1 MSKNII
7 IIFALIIFG
16 TVVVVYGVLGNSGQ
30 KQETINMDFK
40 KLNTNQQN
48 QNISPSPLANDI
60 KELKIEDI
68 KEGTGA
74 AVKSGDTIKIHYL
87 GTLTNGQKFDSSYD
101 RNQPFETQIGVGNV
115 IKGWDLGVIGMK
127 VDGKRKLTIPPDMG
141 YGAQAMGS
149 IPANSTLIFDLELLE
164 IK

>member
-1 MSKNII
+1 
-7 IIFALIIFG
+7 L
-16 TVVVVYGVLGNSGQ
+16 V
-30 KQETINMDFK
+30 
-40 KLNTNQQN
+40 
-48 QNISPSPLANDI
+48 NDI

-68 KEGTGA
+68 KEGTGP

-115 IKGWDLGVIGMK
+115 IKGWDIGVAGMK
-127 VDGKRKLTIPPDMG
+127 VGGKRRLTIPPDMG
-141 YGAQAMGS
+141 YGAQVMGS

>member
-16 TVVVVYGVLGNSGQ
+16 TIIVVYGVLGNSGQ

-48 QNISPSPLANDI
+48 QNISPSPLVNDI

-68 KEGTGA
+68 KEGTGP

-115 IKGWDLGVIGMK
+115 IKGWDIGVAGMK
-127 VDGKRKLTIPPDMG
+127 VGGKRRLTIPPDMG
-141 YGAQAMGS
+141 YGAQVMGS